1 MDIDIKTTVDLET
14 AKFQAAFFNALE
26 KNLLKSGAILRRN
39 LSTALRTTG
48 KSPPASPKGSK
59 IPYNRTGTLAR
70 SWFAEPN
77 IKRRGG
83 VLITVVSSNVRYAAT
98 LVKRTDSGRRNYM
111 DGRLSWRRK
120 TNKMI
125 ISRLDAKRLVRE
137 AVRSFKK

>member
-1 MDIDIKTTVDLET
+1 MEIDIKTTVDLET
-14 AKFQAAFFNALE
+14 AKFQAQFFRALE
-26 KNLLKSGAILRRN
+26 DNLIKSGAILRRN
-39 LSTALRTTG
+39 LSTVLRTTG
-48 KSPPASPKGSK
+48 KSPPSSPKGSK

-70 SWFAEPN
+70 SWIAEPN
-77 IKRRGG
+77 VKRRGG

-120 TNKMI
+120 TNQMI
-125 ISRLDAKRLVRE
+125 IRRLDAKRLVKE